1 MKRLTAIP
9 LALLAAQAA
18 WTQERPNIVVFLV
31 DDMGLMDT
39 SLPFLCNEK
48 GEAVRYPLNDWYHTP
63 NMERMA
69 SQGIRFST
77 FYAQSVSSPSR
88 TSLLTGQNA
97 ARHRTTNWINSES
110 NNRDTYGPLAW
121 NWKGISSATPTL
133 PRVLQQAGYKTIQVG
148 KAHFSPIGGE
158 TENPIHA
165 GFDVSIAGSS
175 IGQPGSY
182 YGEHGYGH
190 IKGNKSRAVP
200 GLQKYHGTNTFLS
213 DALTFE
219 AIEQMDLAVAEKKP
233 FFLYLSHYAVHQPFE
248 TDRRFIDRYLSS
260 NMPAQAKAFA
270 TLIEGMDKSL
280 GDVMD
285 YLEQKGIA
293 ENTLILFLG
302 DNGSDAPLGDE
313 KGYTSSA
320 PLRGK
325 KGAEYEGGMRVPFI
339 ACWGKPDGRNKWQ
352 KQLPIQAGGIQQQ
365 LGTVMDLYPTVAAL
379 AGAKLPK
386 NYALD
391 GYDLHVQLTG
401 SRNEQRP
408 ERFLMHFPH
417 QHRGSYFTTYRDG
430 DWKLIYYY
438 NPENPQWPACELYNL
453 KKDPI
458 EIHNLAI
465 DKPEKLQEMLQAMA
479 RELDAEGALYP
490 IDKDGNELRVRL
502 SLLKK

>member
-121 NWKGISSATPTL
+121 NWKGISNATPTL

>member
-121 NWKGISSATPTL
+121 NWKGISNATPTL

-285 YLEQKGIA
+285 YLEQKDIA